1 MSARP
6 HALFLALLLLAAGCR
21 TPEADPVYRPTESV
35 LEVLAVL
42 RLHVHDDTYRFPP
55 ARDFT
60 GKNIYYASLRRLER
74 LEEIHED
81 KFKSG
86 YLLEPI
92 LYAKALAL
100 ERLGEFEL
108 AARHYERAAEFPSD
122 LREPAERGADICQR
136 LLRARETGPTAE
148 TPPEMAADL
157 FDERVAL
164 LERLFREV
172 EDSHYRFVVQQEIE
186 RADRARA
193 EHFAARANLDP
204 RLDAYAL
211 QQYQQLVQSHPES
224 KLRNRHLLD
233 LADQYAQLSRRYVSR
248 VPPTMLDFDP
258 ATFDEYALGAT
269 RLYEAVSQ
277 QDGAIE
283 KIEASRKLEA
293 DLAFTLRVED
303 EKLPH

>member
-1 MSARP
+1 V
-6 HALFLALLLLAAGCR
+6 ALLLAGCH

-55 ARDFT
+55 ARDFS

-81 KFKSG
+81 KFRSG

-92 LYAKALAL
+92 LYGKALAL
-100 ERLGEFEL
+100 ERMGELEL

-122 LREPAERGADICQR
+122 LREPALDSAEVCQR
-136 LLRARETGPTAE
+136 LARARQVEPTPDAAPET
-148 TPPEMAADL
+148 AADV

-164 LERLFREV
+164 LERLAGEV
-172 EDSHYRFVVQQEIE
+172 EDSHYRFVVREEIE
-186 RADRARA
+186 RADRGRA
-193 EHFAARANLDP
+193 AYFAARANLEP
-204 RLDAYAL
+204 RFDAYAL
-211 QQYQQLVQSHPES
+211 QQYQQLVQNHPES
-224 KLRNRHLLD
+224 KLRNRHMLD
-233 LADQYAQLSRRYVSR
+233 LADQYAQLSRRYATR
-248 VPPTMLDFDP
+248 VPPTTLDFDP
-258 ATFDEYALGAT
+258 ATFNEYALGAT
-269 RLYEAVSQ
+269 RMYEAVSQ

-293 DLAFTLRVED
+293 YLAFALQVED
-303 EKLPH
+303 EKLPR

>member
-1 MSARP
+1 MSDWLR
-6 HALFLALLLLAAGCR
+6 ALPVALLLAGCH
-21 TPEADPVYRPTESV
+21 TPEADPIYRPTESV

-81 KFKSG
+81 KFGSG

-92 LYAKALAL
+92 LYGKALAL
-100 ERLGEFEL
+100 ERMGEQEL
-108 AARHYERAAEFPSD
+108 AARHYERAAEFPSE
-122 LREPAERGADICQR
+122 LREPAQHGADVCRR
-136 LLRARETGPTAE
+136 LARARTIVPTPDAAPET
-148 TPPEMAADL
+148 AADV

-164 LERLFREV
+164 LERLSAEV
-172 EDSHYRFVVQQEIE
+172 EDSHYRFVVKEEIE
-186 RADRARA
+186 RADRNRA
-193 EHFAARANLDP
+193 EYFAARASLDS
-204 RLDAYAL
+204 RLDTYAL
-211 QQYQQLVQSHPES
+211 QQYQRLVQNHSES

-233 LADQYAQLSRRYVSR
+233 LGDQYAQLSRRYVSR
-248 VPPTMLDFDP
+248 VQPTTLDFDT
-258 ATFDEYALGAT
+258 ATFNEYALGAT
-269 RLYEAVSQ
+269 RLYEAVAQ

-293 DLAFTLRVED
+293 YLAFTLQVED
-303 EKLPH
+303 EKLPR